1 MAKKIVLVFPSYP
14 IPRVFPKRVQI
25 PLGLTYIAGVLIKAG
40 HHVRAIDAVVEGW
53 EKTNII
59 HKKFIEYGLPPSSI
73 MEIIDEEKPDV
84 VGISCMFGVQLKNSL
99 DLAEM
104 IKARNNAVHVML
116 GGAHASAVS
125 REILEANRGVD
136 YVVLGE
142 GEQTVVALLE
152 GISTGCAETIGRIDG
167 LAFKDTSGRIIVNE
181 KKYYIEDLDS
191 LPFPARDVFPLEKYF
206 QINRPHGTI
215 SKHNRNTSIVTSRG
229 CPAKCVFCAIH
240 SVWGRSFRVRSPKN
254 VVDEIVELHNRYG
267 IKELQIEDDNM
278 TFDAGRFEMIC
289 DLLLEHNLDLHF
301 TTPNGI
307 AIWTLNKNLLA
318 KMRKVGFYRLTL
330 AVESGSPSTLNKI
343 IKKPL
348 NLEKVKYIIDEAA
361 KLGFIIDTFYVIG
374 LPGESPDEMKKT
386 FKFSRRLNVNSVKY
400 FIATPYAGSDLY
412 ELAKSKNMLV
422 PGFDTSGISV
432 TPVYAQINTEYFTA
446 KQLEAVWLR
455 ETVKTQLLLFMKS
468 PVKYTREILLQYLK
482 KDVL

>member
-1 MAKKIVLVFPSYP
+1 VAKKIVLVFPSYP
-14 IPRVFPKRVQI
+14 IPKVFPKRVQI
-25 PLGLTYIAGVLIKAG
+25 PLGLAYIAGALIKAG
-40 HHVRAIDAVVEGW
+40 HQVRAVDAVVEGW
-53 EKTNII
+53 EKTNKI
-59 HKKFIEYGLPPSSI
+59 HKKFIEYGLSPSSI

-99 DLAEM
+99 ELAEM
-104 IKARNNAVHVML
+104 IKARNTAVRVML
-116 GGAHASAVS
+116 GGAHASAVA

-136 YVVLGE
+136 YVILGE
-142 GEQTVVALLE
+142 GEQTVVALME
-152 GISTGCAETIGRIDG
+152 GISTRAISRIDG
-167 LAFKDTSGRIIVNE
+167 LAFKDASGGIIINE
-181 KKYYIEDLDS
+181 KKQYIEDLDS
-191 LPFPARDVFPLEKYF
+191 LPFPARDIFPLDKYF
-206 QINRPHGTI
+206 LINRPHGTI

-229 CPAKCVFCAIH
+229 CPAKCIFCAIH

-254 VVDEIVELHNRYG
+254 VVDEIVELYNRYG

-278 TFDAGRFEMIC
+278 TFDAERFEKIC
-289 DLLLEHNLDLHF
+289 DLLLEHNLNLHF

-307 AIWTLNKNLLA
+307 AIWTLNKTLLA
-318 KMRKVGFYRLTL
+318 KMRKVGFYRLTM

-348 NLEKVKYIIDEAA
+348 SLEKVKYIIDEAF

-386 FKFSRRLNVNSVKY
+386 FKFSRRLNVHSVKY

-412 ELAKSKNMLV
+412 ELAKSKKMLV

-455 ETVKTQLLLFMKS
+455 ETLKTQLLLFMRS
-468 PVKYTREILLQYLK
+468 PVKYTKEILLQYLK